1 MRLPPVVMNAPRGR
15 VGTSRLRPTVISR
28 LAPELG
34 RDGVFAGV
42 LVAVAWS
49 EDSSLTVTLTV
60 EPFAVLTA

>member
-1 MRLPPVVMNAPRGR
+1 MRSPPVVMNAPRGR

-34 RDGVFAGV
+34 RDGVFAP
-42 LVAVAWS
+42 VAWS